1 MATLRLNPE
10 ARTKSTPEQIEAK
23 FQRAAQITGI
33 GHRAFN
39 TGAKSEAMSEL
50 YTKLDQ
56 LQGELKIA
64 QNKAKTLVSQTSKKK
79 YIKIANNLEAE
90 IEATKSGIARIEELE
105 NAGLNFEVPKKQEL
119 ISEVVEL
126 EGKFRL
132 GDLQIGAT
140 FRYRSNTKNYY
151 TFLGVADNG
160 EAKVRESNG
169 NEFTAKVLNWKVIKV
184 EVAA

>member
-1 MATLRLNPE
+1 M
-10 ARTKSTPEQIEAK
+10 
-23 FQRAAQITGI
+23 
-33 GHRAFN
+33 
-39 TGAKSEAMSEL
+39 
-50 YTKLDQ
+50 
-56 LQGELKIA
+56 
-64 QNKAKTLVSQTSKKK
+64 
-79 YIKIANNLEAE
+79 
-90 IEATKSGIARIEELE
+90 
-105 NAGLNFEVPKKQEL
+105 
-119 ISEVVEL
+119 VEL